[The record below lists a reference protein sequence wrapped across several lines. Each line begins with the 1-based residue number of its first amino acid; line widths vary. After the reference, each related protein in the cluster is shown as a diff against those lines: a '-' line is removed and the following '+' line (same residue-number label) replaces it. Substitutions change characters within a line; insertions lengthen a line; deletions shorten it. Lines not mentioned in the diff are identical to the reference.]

1 MSAGVLLARCIFN
14 LVLTRDAVSA
24 IRKEV
29 TKLEN
34 KTLFNFYLDPSLKKE
49 AMEKLERLNGE
60 KTKGQLSALLRVY
73 IKSFIATPDE
83 KVSPTLME
91 AVEAEYEYSLVK
103 NKRSR
108 L

>member
-1 MSAGVLLARCIFN
+1 MIVGALRALCIFN
-14 LVLTRDAVSA
+14 LVLMRDVVSV
-24 IRKEV
+24 IRNEV
-29 TKLEN
+29 MKLEN
-34 KTLFNFYLDPSLKKE
+34 KTLFNFYLDPALKKA

-91 AVEAEYEYSLVK
+91 AVEAEYEFSLVK